1 MFGAIELLMI
11 AIIFGIIYGRNA
23 IDKTW
28 NKSPDESIAE
38 SFAEDVKQY
47 YEKDPKRLVKI
58 VVGLVS
64 LALLV
69 TVLIYW
75 VFTRYDVF
83 KILGITQ

>member
-28 NKSPDESIAE
+28 NKHPDENIAE

-47 YEKDPKRLVKI
+47 YEKDPKRLVQII
-58 VVGLVS
+58 VGFVSVGLFVI
-64 LALLV
+64 
-69 TVLIYW
+69 TLIYW
-75 VFTRYDVF
+75 VFTRYDVS
-83 KILGITQ
+83 KILGIT

>member
-28 NKSPDESIAE
+28 NKHPDESVAE

-47 YEKDPKRLVKI
+47 YEKDPKRLVQI
-58 VVGLVS
+58 IIGLVS
-64 LALLV
+64 LALFVIVLV
-69 TVLIYW
+69 YW
-75 VFTRYDVF
+75 VFTRYDVP
-83 KILGITQ
+83 KILGLT